1 MPRKKIENK
10 NNSIYR
16 FMCLRSVKGTN
27 YHTDFKSK
35 AEAISYADGL
45 NDKTIIWYGIYE
57 INETKQNLIPII
69 SNRIQCK

>member
-35 AEAISYADGL
+35 TEAISYADGL
-45 NDKTIIWYGIYE
+45 
-57 INETKQNLIPII
+57 NETKQNLIPII
-69 SNRIQCK
+69 SKRIQCK